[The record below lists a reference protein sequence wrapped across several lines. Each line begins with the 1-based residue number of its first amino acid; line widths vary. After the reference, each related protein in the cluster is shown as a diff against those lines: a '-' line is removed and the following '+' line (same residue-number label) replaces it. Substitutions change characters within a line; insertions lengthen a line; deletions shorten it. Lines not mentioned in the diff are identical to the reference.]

1 MEETAAW
8 SATHRLEYKIWL
20 MLLCCMYLHNNVFCI
35 SCHNQRLC
43 MYTCCLTNDTVGY
56 AYDVVNLNIISPR
69 LSLILSLRYS
79 QRFIRLSRT
88 MTVCWIV
95 CHMRHHEMRDTA
107 FALPWSIYILATLRA
122 TVHLKGRLPFSLAL
136 CSRCYTVLI
145 TNYWMKSI
153 RSIAN

>member
-95 CHMRHHEMRDTA
+95 CDMRHHEMRDTA
-107 FALPWSIYILATLRA
+107 FALPWSIYTCNSACDCAFKRQAAVFVGI
-122 TVHLKGRLPFSLAL
+122 VFSLL
-136 CSRCYTVLI
+136 HCTYNKLLNEIDQKHR
-145 TNYWMKSI
+145 
-153 RSIAN
+153 